1 MSISK
6 NQIDET
12 IAVLCREFPKCFV
25 MFERRRRPLKLGIHL
40 DIIAALGERIDRRLL
55 RQALRF
61 YTGNI
66 HYGASQKPGVP
77 RIDLYGNA
85 CGAVSE
91 ADAQSAAR
99 DVAARKTRKRPR
111 PSRRSR
117 RRHRRRLQ
125 LRSATVWRHCG
136 KQRSGGGRKLHDV
149 DRAQFQSIERPGERL
164 LARSDREPSISEA
177 LNSKRGRAA
186 VSSLEHRR
194 GGAQRKFSDR
204 RVNSRFLSV

>member
-6 NQIDET
+6 NQIDEA

-61 YTGNI
+61 YTSNI
-66 HYGASQKPGVP
+66 HYRASQKPGVR

-99 DVAARKTRKRPR
+99 DVAARKTRKRAEPEITPAPPAPPPAPKR
-111 PSRRSR
+111 DGLAALREAAKR
-117 RRHRRRLQ
+117 RRQ
-125 LRSATVWRHCG
+125 EVA
-136 KQRSGGGRKLHDV
+136 
-149 DRAQFQSIERPGERL
+149 
-164 LARSDREPSISEA
+164 
-177 LNSKRGRAA
+177 
-186 VSSLEHRR
+186 
-194 GGAQRKFSDR
+194 
-204 RVNSRFLSV
+204 

>member
-1 MSISK
+1 MRKAKMSISK

-61 YTGNI
+61 YTSNI
-66 HYGASQKPGVP
+66 HYRASQKPGVP
-77 RIDLYGNA
+77 RIDLYGDA

-111 PSRRSR
+111 AEPEITPAPPAPPPAPKRDGLAALREAAKR
-117 RRHRRRLQ
+117 RRQ
-125 LRSATVWRHCG
+125 EVA
-136 KQRSGGGRKLHDV
+136 
-149 DRAQFQSIERPGERL
+149 
-164 LARSDREPSISEA
+164 
-177 LNSKRGRAA
+177 
-186 VSSLEHRR
+186 
-194 GGAQRKFSDR
+194 
-204 RVNSRFLSV
+204 